1 MAESGGRFCPLC
13 GEAAGLQDRFCRR
26 CGESLLVS
34 APPLGEGQVPTR
46 GDANGPPL
54 PRRDRASWLGRS
66 GCTGTVITT
75 MTLSVAYA
83 VIGAFLGS

>member
-13 GEAAGLQDRFCRR
+13 GEAAGLQDRFCRW
-26 CGESLLVS
+26 CGESLL
-34 APPLGEGQVPTR
+34 APPPGEGQAPTR

-54 PRRDRASWLGRS
+54 PRRTSRLGRS

-75 MTLSVAYA
+75 MVLSTACA
-83 VIGAFLGS
+83 VIGASLGS